1 MGSPDGP
8 AREAGPRGH
17 NMRTLLAVLLV
28 EVVAGVIE
36 SPSRCVLTI
45 ISCCNPGQPPGQH
58 PFRCFEVNEC
68 PGLYWEGRDACS
80 DKTVARAIQALG
92 ELESEAEAI
101 EELEL
106 EAEDLEELKL
116 EAEGAQLIETRVN
129 FVRENEVEI
138 DFVPVRRKRPNGQKK
153 RRRKNKFG
161 RGGRLSNGS
170 VLPPFQSIRPA
181 FHPASSRHYL
191 TISPLGG
198 GAGGGVSS
206 KIAERS

>member
-1 MGSPDGP
+1 MK
-8 AREAGPRGH
+8 
-17 NMRTLLAVLLV
+17 
-28 EVVAGVIE
+28 
-36 SPSRCVLTI
+36 
-45 ISCCNPGQPPGQH
+45 
-58 PFRCFEVNEC
+58 NEINFIQ
-68 PGLYWEGRDACS
+68 
-80 DKTVARAIQALG
+80 AIQALG

-153 RRRKNKFG
+153 RRQKNKFG

-198 GAGGGVSS
+198 GGRR
-206 KIAERS
+206 RSL